1 LNYDKNHNYTII
13 MLKFS
18 EVLNKFL
25 PTLVTYIFE
34 LYIDSFI
41 IIIFLCCSFFIFLKN
56 NLNTFINFLL
66 IHMYKTRSKDFK
78 LKKDCQEIAGL
89 SYNICFGLI
98 DQQNLISFHTL
109 LPKTQWVSTWNLIF
123 QGLFFITRLNLII
136 SS

>member
-41 IIIFLCCSFFIFLKN
+41 IIIFLCCSFFIFFKN

-78 LKKDCQEIAGL
+78 LKKDCHEIA
-89 SYNICFGLI
+89 
-98 DQQNLISFHTL
+98 
-109 LPKTQWVSTWNLIF
+109 
-123 QGLFFITRLNLII
+123 
-136 SS
+136 